1 MTALQTQRQ
10 MQIIGALLGGAIG
23 DVLGGVTERSGLA
36 ISDDTQLTLATCEAI
51 VDAKGVDPERIAAS
65 FLKWYRAGA
74 ITGIGSSTLK
84 ALRDLDGGG
93 HWALCGA
100 RGERAAGNGAAMR
113 IAPLAFVLDPLAAEN
128 RVVYRDVCRIT
139 HHHDEAYLGA
149 MAVAMTLN
157 AMASN
162 LPESTPL
169 PGWDRLIVSLPD
181 CQIRDRLVEVRDASC
196 DMTLAE
202 AADRFGASGFVVET
216 VPLALLAAAR
226 MVSQSME
233 SVIAELVQIDGDIDT
248 IASIAG
254 QIAGA
259 RLGVGGLPASAVELP
274 CVQATLPTFERFADA
289 AVRLR

>member
-1 MTALQTQRQ
+1 MVTIKIARGCIL
-10 MQIIGALLGGAIG
+10 GSLLGGAIG
-23 DVLGGVTERSGLA
+23 DALGGVTERSGLA
-36 ISDDTQLTLATCEAI
+36 ISDDTQLTLVTCEAI
-51 VDAKGVDPERIAAS
+51 VEAGGVDPERIAGS

-74 ITGIGSSTLK
+74 ITGVGSSTLK
-84 ALRDLDGGG
+84 ALCDLDAGG

-113 IAPLAFVLDPLAAEN
+113 IAPLAFVLDPWAAEN

-149 MAVAMTLN
+149 LAVAMAL
-157 AMASN
+157 N

-169 PGWDRLIVSLPD
+169 PGWDRLIEALPD
-181 CQIRDRLVEVRDASC
+181 CQIRDRLVEMRDASC

-233 SVIAELVQIDGDIDT
+233 SVLAELVRIDGDIDT

-274 CVQATLPTFERFADA
+274 CVRACLPAFERFV
-289 AVRLR
+289 AVVTER

>member
-1 MTALQTQRQ
+1 
-10 MQIIGALLGGAIG
+10 MQPQASHTRDQILGSLLGGAIG
-23 DVLGGVTERSGLA
+23 DALGGVTERSGPA

-51 VDAKGVDPERIAAS
+51 IEAKCVDPERIAAS
-65 FLKWYRAGA
+65 FLEWHRARA

-84 ALRDLDGGG
+84 ALRDLDAGA

-113 IAPLAFVLDPLAAEN
+113 IAPLAFVLDPLATEN

-149 MAVAMTLN
+149 LAVAIAL
-157 AMASN
+157 N
-162 LPESTPL
+162 LPEEA
-169 PGWDRLIVSLPD
+169 SLPAWNRIIEQLPD
-181 CQIRDRLVEVRDASC
+181 SQIRDRLLEMQAAPS
-196 DMTLAE
+196 DMTLTE
-202 AADRFGASGFVVET
+202 AANRFGASGFVVET
-216 VPLALLAAAR
+216 VPIALLAAAR
-226 MVSQSME
+226 MVSYSME

-259 RLGVGGLPASAVELP
+259 RIGVNGLPASVVALP
-274 CVQATLPTFERFADA
+274 CVQATLPTFERFASV
-289 AVRLR
+289 AVK